1 LSLSTKTREIVKHFE
16 FRFSKSL
23 GQNFLVDQSVL
34 DRITDAADLDEN
46 SCAIEIGPGIGTLT
60 QELAKRC
67 KKVIAIELDDNLIPI
82 LGETLA
88 NYENVKVIHQ
98 DALKVD
104 FKKLIEEEELKNVRV
119 VANLPYYV
127 TTPIISKLFTEKPG
141 IDSIIVMIQKEVAE
155 RIAAKPDTKEYGSIS
170 LLAQYYSDPEKICKV
185 PPSCFMPS
193 PKVESAVIKMSIRK
207 EPRVNVKDEKLFF
220 RVIRDAFNMR
230 RKTLWNTLKQIGLPD
245 EKMTEALSAAGIDP
259 KRRGETLSI
268 EEFAK
273 LSDEIKVRM

>member
-1 LSLSTKTREIVKHFE
+1 LSLSAKTREIVKHFE

-23 GQNFLVDQSVL
+23 GQNFLVDQSIL

-104 FKKLIEEEELKNVRV
+104 FENLIEEEGLESVRV

-245 EKMTEALSAAGIDP
+245 EKMTEALNASGIDP

-273 LSDEIKVRM
+273 LSDEIKARL